1 MYSVDCD
8 NLKNEINRFIDF
20 LKQIEYSLINFPARE
35 DSTIDFAPNRKVCN
49 SMKAEIID
57 KNEAEAVFKS
67 MKSNAVIMLYNFV
80 EAGVRTTMY
89 DYYTYFNNK
98 RFTYST
104 TILELKKLWIQHRTR
119 EFKENLITDQVFEM
133 IENSIDKEYSLALD
147 FDKDFSLS
155 GNADV
160 REIKTIL
167 NKHGLQYEV
176 SNFKDCGES
185 LRTIKDMRNRL
196 AHGNISF
203 EDNGKS
209 ITLSDLDQYR
219 NKTYDCMEYFMKVV
233 RSSYIEH
240 LV

>member
-1 MYSVDCD
+1 MNSIDCD
-8 NLKNEINRFIDF
+8 NLKIEINRFIDL
-20 LKQIEYSLINFPARE
+20 LKQIESSLIDFPLATN
-35 DSTIDFAPNRKVCN
+35 DCC
-49 SMKAEIID
+49 SMKIEIVD
-57 KNEAEAVFKS
+57 RNEAESVFKS
-67 MKSNAVIMLYNFV
+67 MKSNAIIMLYNFV

-98 RFTYST
+98 KFTYST
-104 TILELKKLWIQHRTR
+104 TILEIKKLWIQHKTK
-119 EFKENLITDQVFEM
+119 EFKENYITDQVFDM
-133 IENSIDKEYSLALD
+133 IENSINNEYKVALD

-167 NKHGLQYEV
+167 DRHGLQYEV
-176 SNFKDCGES
+176 SQFKDYGGS

-203 EDNGKS
+203 EDNGKGF
-209 ITLSDLDQYR
+209 TLSDLEQYR
-219 NKTYDCMEYFMKVV
+219 NQTYDCMQYFMEVV
-233 RSSYIEH
+233 KSSFTEQ